1 MERLERSVG
10 EIVPFHKLIKADT
23 PIKKVQATADRFKK
37 KKKKKRFDCVCVS
50 VCVSTCVSVDLRP
63 YTCWS
68 VPATPGCLSLAS
80 ITLPYSHDIS
90 GSLLKP
96 QI

>member
-37 KKKKKRFDCVCVS
+37 KKKKKK
-50 VCVSTCVSVDLRP
+50 DL
-63 YTCWS
+63 TVFVW
-68 VPATPGCLSLAS
+68 VFGW
-80 ITLPYSHDIS
+80 
-90 GSLLKP
+90 
-96 QI
+96 

>member
-37 KKKKKRFDCVCVS
+37 KKKKKDLTVFVWVYVCQS
-50 VCVSTCVSVDLRP
+50 VWV
-63 YTCWS
+63 W
-68 VPATPGCLSLAS
+68 
-80 ITLPYSHDIS
+80 IS
-90 GSLLKP
+90 GRTPAGVCLPL
-96 QI
+96 QGVCH